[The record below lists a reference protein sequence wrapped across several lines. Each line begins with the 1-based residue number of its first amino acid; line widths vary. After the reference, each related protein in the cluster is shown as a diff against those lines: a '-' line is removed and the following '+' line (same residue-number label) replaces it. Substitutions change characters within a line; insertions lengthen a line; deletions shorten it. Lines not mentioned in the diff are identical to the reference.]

1 MTNKGYLKIVKK
13 ILLYFLG
20 ISIILGIWISSIY
33 NNLIQQDEIIINK
46 WAKVESAYQRRS
58 DLISSLVNTVKGY
71 AKFEKETLIEVIKMR
86 SQSTQI
92 NINPSQLNSKTIHQF
107 QQNQDAITSSLSKL
121 LISIERY
128 PELKAN
134 NNFLELQSELS
145 GTENRIKIERDQF
158 NDAVM
163 NYNQLIR
170 KIPNNIIAKLLGFYE
185 KPPFKSQN
193 KSNYSPKID
202 LSI

>member
-1 MTNKGYLKIVKK
+1 MKNKGYLKI
-13 ILLYFLG
+13 IRNIF
-20 ISIILGIWISSIY
+20 ISILAISLILGIWISGIY

-58 DLISSLVNTVKGY
+58 DLIPNLVNTVKGY
-71 AKFEKETLIEVIKMR
+71 AKFEKETLIEVVKMR
-86 SQSTQI
+86 SKSTQI
-92 NINPSQLNSKTIHQF
+92 NINPSQLNSETINKF
-107 QQNQDAITSSLSKL
+107 QKSQDAISSSLSKL
-121 LISIERY
+121 LVSIERY

-163 NYNQLIR
+163 KYNQLIR
-170 KIPNNIIAKLLGFYE
+170 RIPNSFIAKFLGFYE
-185 KPPFKSQN
+185 KTPFKSKKETKN
-193 KSNYSPKID
+193 SPKID
-202 LSI
+202 FST